1 MKDTTNNK
9 AKPNLKHSKVTE
21 INFLNKTV
29 PISIINEDSTF
40 IAYSPEEDCTY
51 NLTLDYWT
59 RALSLSRNYKEYNIY
74 VEDFYHDVNL
84 GNECLPKYKFDSSLS
99 DKENINNNNIMIAKF
114 IEDKKLYLVN
124 VAF

>member
-1 MKDTTNNK
+1 MKNGINNK
-9 AKPNLKHSKVTE
+9 VRYSEITE

-59 RALSLSRNYKEYNIY
+59 RALSLSRSYKEYNIY

-114 IEDKKLYLVN
+114 IENKNLYLVN
-124 VAF
+124 VNF

>member
-9 AKPNLKHSKVTE
+9 VKTNLKHSKITE

-59 RALSLSRNYKEYNIY
+59 RALSLSRSYKEYNIY

-84 GNECLPKYKFDSSLS
+84 GNECLPKYKFDNSLS
-99 DKENINNNNIMIAKF
+99 DKENINNNNIMIAEF
-114 IEDKKLYLVN
+114 IENKKLYLVN
-124 VAF
+124 VDF

>member
-1 MKDTTNNK
+1 MKNVTDDK
-9 AKPNLKHSKVTE
+9 VEYSKITE

-59 RALSLSRNYKEYNIY
+59 RALSLSRSYKEYNIY

-99 DKENINNNNIMIAKF
+99 DKENINNNNVMIAKF
-114 IEDKKLYLVN
+114 IERKNLYLVN
-124 VAF
+124 VNF

>member
-1 MKDTTNNK
+1 MKNVTDDK
-9 AKPNLKHSKVTE
+9 VEHSKITE

-51 NLTLDYWT
+51 SLTLDYWT
-59 RALSLSRNYKEYNIY
+59 RALSLSRSYKEYNIY

-99 DKENINNNNIMIAKF
+99 DKENINNNNVMIAKF
-114 IEDKKLYLVN
+114 IERKNLYLVN
-124 VAF
+124 VNF

>member
-9 AKPNLKHSKVTE
+9 VKTNLKHSKITE

-40 IAYSPEEDCTY
+40 IAYSPEEDCIY

-84 GNECLPKYKFDSSLS
+84 GNECLPKYKFDNSLS
-99 DKENINNNNIMIAKF
+99 DEENINNNNIMIAKF
-114 IEDKKLYLVN
+114 IENKKLYLVN
-124 VAF
+124 VNF